1 MLMIIKNK
9 YLLAFLGVFILLFNF
24 VQIEVIAETEYVDDC
39 LENPENCEEPLESE
53 PEPTEAENEL
63 LGQESNSGSLFFE
76 IIKIFFALLLVLAL
90 IYITLY
96 FLKRRNK
103 LGNRIKSLEN
113 IGVVSVGQNKSV
125 QLVRV
130 SNRLYVI
137 GVGDDVTLLQ
147 EIEDEALIKDILKE
161 KEEQSVDFSAGVP
174 FASFLQKKKNVKEDK
189 TRDFK
194 NLFNKELNSLQT
206 NRKNIID
213 RHKEDNNE

>member
-1 MLMIIKNK
+1 MLMINKKK
-9 YLLAFLGVFILLFNF
+9 YLLAFLGIFILLFNF
-24 VQIEVIAETEYVDDC
+24 VQIEAFAETEYVDDC

-63 LGQESNSGSLFFE
+63 LGEESNSGSLFFE

-130 SNRLYVI
+130 ANRLYVI

-161 KEEQSVDFSAGVP
+161 KEEQSVDFSTGVP
-174 FASFLQKKKNVKEDK
+174 FASFLQKKKNGKEDK
-189 TRDFK
+189 TKEFK
-194 NLFNKELNSLQT
+194 NLFNEELNSLQT
-206 NRKNIID
+206 NRKNIIA

>member
-1 MLMIIKNK
+1 MLMITKKK
-9 YLLAFLGVFILLFNF
+9 YLLAFLGIFILLFNF
-24 VQIEVIAETEYVDDC
+24 VQIEVFAETEYVDDC

-76 IIKIFFALLLVLAL
+76 IIKIIFALLLVLAL

-103 LGNRIKSLEN
+103 LGNRISSLEN

-130 SNRLYVI
+130 ADRLYVI

-147 EIEDEALIKDILKE
+147 EIEDEAFIKSILKE
-161 KEEQSVDFSAGVP
+161 KEEQSLDFSTGVP
-174 FASFLQKKKNVKEDK
+174 FASFLQKKKNGKEDK

-194 NLFNKELNSLQT
+194 KLFNKELNSLQT